1 MSPSIGPQPAIPE
14 WPQGSHEWKLCDKI
28 RHVCTQIIRGQAA
41 RKRWQVRTHITLRIL
56 SIALTALGGAG
67 LIVQKQDQT
76 LLQNTGWAF
85 WGGLTVL
92 GVGILV
98 QIADLFGIERIAT
111 HAKLISLICDRYET
125 ELGIILTDRD
135 PRKRLNELTNRI
147 TVLILEPNN
156 HEALPINSRKFTE
169 LGRVVGD
176 QMILAS
182 NHNWGLPKIGVT

>member
-1 MSPSIGPQPAIPE
+1 MFRKAF
-14 WPQGSHEWKLCDKI
+14 
-28 RHVCTQIIRGQAA
+28 GQSD
-41 RKRWQVRTHITLRIL
+41 LPL
-56 SIALTALGGAG
+56 SAFELQRRR
-67 LIVQKQDQT
+67 QKQKK
-76 LLQNTGWAF
+76 LILI
-85 WGGLTVL
+85 

-182 NHNWGLPKIGVT
+182 NHNWGLPKIGVAAQW